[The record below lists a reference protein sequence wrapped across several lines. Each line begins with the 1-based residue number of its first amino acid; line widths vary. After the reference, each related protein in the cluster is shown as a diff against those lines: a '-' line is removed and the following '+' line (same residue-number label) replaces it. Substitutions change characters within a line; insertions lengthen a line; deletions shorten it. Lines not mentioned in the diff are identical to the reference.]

1 VKRAAARLGLLAA
14 AAVGAA
20 YLVQVPQRLPLAGPL
35 AAATLDGFHAS
46 EDGFRWSTP
55 RATVR
60 FPDPGPGERY
70 LVELDVSAWRPRGH
84 GPVLVTLSAGTAVRQ
99 ASVSSRRQTVAVE
112 ASTSGAWRSDLV
124 IVLDAE
130 AFRPGLSDSRVL
142 GARVHQA
149 RLVPLDGVLGLRLPP
164 AGQVVAVA
172 LATVLSFL
180 SLVGMGTGVRAAERA
195 AGGAAVLTAVAFAL
209 ARPWAAVLSWP
220 AALAAGVAAVV
231 AWAAPGAVR
240 ATPGFIAEM
249 GRALWRG
256 VRTLRPRPASAVAC
270 AAVLGV
276 TAAYRA
282 HPRLDIDIGSGEEA
296 PVAVGFSASD
306 GAGGVTFRR
315 PLRGAELDLRDFGG
329 GRPWKITLTAS
340 TSGAPRQV
348 ILARAGYE
356 ELAAPLDGRWA
367 TSAFTATA
375 PWGWRSGVALS
386 FPSVPET
393 AGVRLDRVEVD
404 RHGSYPPLRVV
415 VAVLGASLL
424 FVLAAGAA
432 GLTSSAAH
440 AAGALLALAQAS
452 ALAVVPV
459 GAIPFAVPFAA
470 ICLLGVL
477 LAAVLGA
484 LRGTLPAGALFAAA
498 GGFVA
503 WLAAAAF
510 PLYRGGHFLFHS
522 NIAEEIWRGRFL
534 LFYLPYPGSTL
545 SRQDQW
551 GSIIVPHPCLFHTVI
566 APLAALPQLW
576 FHAVEKAL
584 LALALATLALLAAR
598 IAQRIEG
605 DRAAVGAA
613 VVFATLAPT
622 FQILGLGHTMMLF
635 GVWAA
640 SLSIAFVLLRFEELP
655 RPATW
660 TAAVLLLTLCFLS
673 YTASLLFTSL
683 VLAAAVMLLW
693 RPAPASAKA
702 LLFALVGAWTLAF
715 GLYYVNWAWPFLSQ
729 SLPHIAASSS
739 PSGGPGE
746 SWSRL
751 ALQPHKLTYTF
762 GSAIVPVLGLAGL
775 FAAKSASRPA
785 RVLLL
790 CWAALLV
797 LVGGLDLFFN
807 FLRKHHYFVMVPV
820 AVGGGVLLARLA
832 ERGRAGR
839 VAAAVLGVASAFLGL
854 RMAVDVA
861 VGRIP

>member
-1 VKRAAARLGLLAA
+1 MKRAAARLGLLAA

-20 YLVQVPQRLPLAGPL
+20 YLVQVPQHLPLAGPL
-35 AAATLDGFHAS
+35 AAVALDGFHAS
-46 EDGFRWSTP
+46 EDGFRWSMP
-55 RATVR
+55 RATLR
-60 FPDPGPGERY
+60 FPDPGPGVFR
-70 LVELDVSAWRPRGH
+70 VELDVSAWRPRGQ
-84 GPVLVTLSAGTAVRQ
+84 GPVLVTLSAGGAAHQ
-99 ASVSSRRQTVAVE
+99 AGVSSRRQTMAVE
-112 ASTSGAWRSDLV
+112 ASTSGSWRSDLV
-124 IVLDAE
+124 VALDAD
-130 AFRPGLSDSRVL
+130 AFRPGPSDSRVL

-149 RLVPLDGVLGLRLPP
+149 RLVPMGGVVGLRRPP
-164 AGQVVAVA
+164 AGQVVAVVVA
-172 LATVLSFL
+172 IVLSFVA
-180 SLVGMGTGVRAAERA
+180 LVGMGAGIRAAERA
-195 AGGAAVLTAVAFAL
+195 AGSAALLTAIAFAF

-220 AALAAGVAAVV
+220 AALAAGVAAAV

-240 ATPGFIAEM
+240 ATPGFIAQI

-256 VRTLRPRPASAVAC
+256 VRTLRARPAAAVAC
-270 AAVLGV
+270 AAVLAV

-282 HPRLDIDIGSGEEA
+282 HPRLDIDIGSGEEV
-296 PVAVGFSASD
+296 PVAVGFSAAD

-315 PLRGAELDLRDFGG
+315 PLRGAEVDLRDFGG
-329 GRPWKITLTAS
+329 GRPWTITLTAS
-340 TSGAPRQV
+340 TAGAPREV
-348 ILARAGYE
+348 ILARAGHE
-356 ELAAPLDGRWA
+356 ELAARLDGRWA

-393 AGVRLDRVEVD
+393 SGVRLDRVEVD
-404 RHGSYPPLRVV
+404 RHGSFPPLRVV
-415 VAVLGASLL
+415 AAVLAASLL
-424 FVLAAGAA
+424 LVIAAGAA
-432 GLTSSAAH
+432 GLAWPAAH
-440 AAGALLALAQAS
+440 AVGALLVLAQAS
-452 ALAVVPV
+452 ALAAAPV
-459 GAIPFAVPFAA
+459 AAIPFAVPFAA
-470 ICLLGVL
+470 ICLLGAL
-477 LAAVLGA
+477 LTAVLSA
-484 LRGTLPAGALFAAA
+484 LRPTLPAGALFAAA

-522 NIAEEIWRGRFL
+522 NIAEEIWRGGFL

-566 APLAALPQLW
+566 APLAALPRPW
-576 FHAVEKAL
+576 FHAALKAL
-584 LALALATLALLAAR
+584 LALALASLALLAAR
-598 IAQRIEG
+598 LAQRIEG
-605 DRAAVGAA
+605 ERAAVGAA

-640 SLSIAFVLLRFEELP
+640 SLALAFVLLRFDELP
-655 RPATW
+655 RPAIW

-683 VLAAAVMLLW
+683 LLAAAAMLL
-693 RPAPASAKA
+693 RRSAPASAKA
-702 LLFALVGAWTLAF
+702 LALALVGAWTLAF
-715 GLYYVNWAWPFLSQ
+715 GLYYVNWAWPFLWE
-729 SLPHIAASSS
+729 SLPHIASSA
-739 PSGGPGE
+739 PSGGSGE
-746 SWSRL
+746 PWSRL
-751 ALQPHKLTYTF
+751 ALQPRKLTYTF
-762 GSAIVPVLGLAGL
+762 GSAVVPLLGLAGL
-775 FAAKSASRPA
+775 VTARRASRPA

-790 CWAALLV
+790 CWAAIVV

-839 VAAAVLGVASAFLGL
+839 IAAAALCVASAALGL

-861 VGRIP
+861 LGRIP